1 MDMAAANSVSSI
13 TTVTGIVGSLI
24 IGVVL
29 SKVKNQPLVLVG
41 TMVLCTVAGIIQ
53 FIFTGQAMI
62 IVVAV
67 LVGLF
72 TNIVPPALFS
82 NAQWAAKTPA
92 GVALVMAAL
101 PIGSNFGGIPAAP
114 IAGAIVE
121 STGSWAM
128 VAAPLGIVGAIG
140 LVCSIVFMIR
150 CSKYAVESQ
159 SK

>member
-1 MDMAAANSVSSI
+1 M
-13 TTVTGIVGSLI
+13 
-24 IGVVL
+24 
-29 SKVKNQPLVLVG
+29 
-41 TMVLCTVAGIIQ
+41 IQ
-53 FIFTGQAMI
+53 FVFTGQAAI

-82 NAQWAAKTPA
+82 NAQWAANTPA

-128 VAAPLGIVGAIG
+128 VAVPLGIVGAVG
-140 LVCSIVFMIR
+140 LVCAVVFMAR
-150 CSKYAVESQ
+150 CGKYAVGAAKSEDAQ
-159 SK
+159 

>member
-1 MDMAAANSVSSI
+1 
-13 TTVTGIVGSLI
+13 
-24 IGVVL
+24 
-29 SKVKNQPLVLVG
+29 
-41 TMVLCTVAGIIQ
+41 
-53 FIFTGQAMI
+53 MI

-114 IAGAIVE
+114 IAAP
-121 STGSWAM
+121 SWNPPQLGHGGR
-128 VAAPLGIVGAIG
+128 AAGHRGRHRPGVLHRVHDTLQQVRRGVPEQVSPFRPARAA
-140 LVCSIVFMIR
+140 CSD
-150 CSKYAVESQ
+150 CP
-159 SK
+159 